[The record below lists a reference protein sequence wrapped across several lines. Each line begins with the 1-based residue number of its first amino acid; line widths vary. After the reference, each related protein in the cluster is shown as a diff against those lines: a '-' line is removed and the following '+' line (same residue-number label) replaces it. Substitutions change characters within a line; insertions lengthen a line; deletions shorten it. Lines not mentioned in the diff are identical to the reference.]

1 MNAPVIWI
9 GFPGIVSVVALIFRN
24 RRFLTLFGGV
34 IAVLLASI
42 AYAIPIDQ
50 ALQIGSVTLKINP
63 TLEILGRRLII
74 TANDAPLLG
83 LFYGM
88 VAMWIFGAEV
98 TTTANRLVPL
108 GLAISA
114 LMVASLAVEP
124 FLYAAILIEIAILLA
139 IPLLTEPGR
148 SPGPGLMRFLI
159 YQTLGM
165 PFILFSGWLLAGV
178 EASPGDFA
186 LAVQS
191 AAILG
196 MGFAFLLA
204 VFPFYTWMPMLAE
217 EVPPYILGF
226 ILWVLPTISLVFGLG
241 FLDRYA
247 WIRTADQLG
256 PILRTV
262 GLIMIVTGGLWS
274 AFQRHL
280 GRQMAYGI
288 ITETGF
294 SLVALS
300 LPSELAI
307 QLFFLLLVPRSLG
320 LLVWALC
327 LESLAERSG
336 SLHFHSIL
344 GMGRLYPISALGL
357 TLAYFS
363 VAGYPLLAGFPIRL
377 ALWSGLAGQSLGDAL
392 WLLVGSAGLL
402 TGATRMLGVLVRA
415 SETASWDFNEN
426 WVLGVLVGIGII
438 GLFLLGFFP
447 QITQPLIANLPAM
460 FEHLGK

>member
-1 MNAPVIWI
+1 
-9 GFPGIVSVVALIFRN
+9 
-24 RRFLTLFGGV
+24 
-34 IAVLLASI
+34 
-42 AYAIPIDQ
+42 
-50 ALQIGSVTLKINP
+50 
-63 TLEILGRRLII
+63 
-74 TANDAPLLG
+74 
-83 LFYGM
+83 
-88 VAMWIFGAEV
+88 
-98 TTTANRLVPL
+98 
-108 GLAISA
+108 
-114 LMVASLAVEP
+114 
-124 FLYAAILIEIAILLA
+124 
-139 IPLLTEPGR
+139 
-148 SPGPGLMRFLI
+148 MRFLI

-280 GRQMAYGI
+280 GRQMAYGV

-320 LLVWALC
+320 LLVWALS
-327 LESLAERSG
+327 LESLVEKSG
-336 SLHFHSIL
+336 SLHFRSIL

-392 WLLVGSAGLL
+392 WLMIGSAGLL
-402 TGATRMLGVLVRA
+402 TGATRTLGVLVRA
-415 SETASWDFNEN
+415 SETSSWDFKEN
-426 WVLGVLVGIGII
+426 WVQGVLVGIGII
-438 GLFLLGFFP
+438 ALFLLGFFP
-447 QITQPLIANLPAM
+447 QITQPLIAILPAM